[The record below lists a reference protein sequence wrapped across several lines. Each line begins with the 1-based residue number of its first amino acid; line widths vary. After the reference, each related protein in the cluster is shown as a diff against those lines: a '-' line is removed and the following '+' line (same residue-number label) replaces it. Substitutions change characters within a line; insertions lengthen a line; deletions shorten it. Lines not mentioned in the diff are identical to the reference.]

1 VRRGGADPHALGVG
15 GNAAGQRHDLVRSHI
30 IFDDQNEAETNRFLL
45 SALERMLKAFP
56 TTIEVKTTT
65 FLCVTIVFLLL
76 FGVFIT
82 HIIYLQ
88 SGRSRRTSACW
99 RRVRT

>member
-1 VRRGGADPHALGVG
+1 MHNATPRNAQRATTRHVRRGSADPHALGGG

-56 TTIEVKTTT
+56 TTIEVKTAT
-65 FLCVTIVFLLL
+65 FLCYYCFFFVIITPINYLL
-76 FGVFIT
+76 
-82 HIIYLQ
+82 
-88 SGRSRRTSACW
+88 
-99 RRVRT
+99 

>member
-1 VRRGGADPHALGVG
+1 VRRGSADTHALGWARY
-15 GNAAGQRHDLVRSHI
+15 AAGQRHDLVRSHI

-65 FLCVTIVFLLL
+65 FLC
-76 FGVFIT
+76 
-82 HIIYLQ
+82 
-88 SGRSRRTSACW
+88 
-99 RRVRT
+99 